1 MGLLKYDLMMIELL
15 INEDHLDMLMFLRR
29 IVELTEKELLI
40 DCVMLDLTL
49 VIILLILYGCSK
61 YILYKFLIF
70 N

>member
-1 MGLLKYDLMMIELL
+1 VGLLKYDLMKIELL

-29 IVELTEKELLI
+29 IVELMEKELLI

-49 VIILLILYGCSK
+49 VIILLILYICSK

>member
-1 MGLLKYDLMMIELL
+1 MMIGLL

-29 IVELTEKELLI
+29 IVELMEKELLI

-61 YILYKFLIF
+61 YILYEFLIF